1 MPCMPRLMAL
11 RLIAP
16 RLIPGRPARGLCA
29 RLATLA
35 LPLALVAALPVAA
48 QTARSSIELD
58 ATTPRALIVQQLQAG
73 TVAPTTVAP
82 TTQPTAV
89 AVAPT
94 LAPGSPQEAT
104 LLMPVQFG
112 FDSTAL
118 NAQARAILDVV
129 AAAMRDPALA
139 GSRFLLEG
147 HTDATGSWTYNK
159 GLSERRA
166 QAVAAY
172 LVSQGVAPER
182 LIVLGYSWNRL
193 LPGLPV
199 NDPRHRRVEIG
210 RLAP

>member
-1 MPCMPRLMAL
+1 MFRKPRSAPGLPAL
-11 RLIAP
+11 
-16 RLIPGRPARGLCA
+16 
-29 RLATLA
+29 LA
-35 LPLALVAALPVAA
+35 LALVLSGAMAQA

-73 TVAPTTVAP
+73 TVAQAP
-82 TTQPTAV
+82 VTQTAQPAQAAAAV
-89 AVAPT
+89 AAV
-94 LAPGSPQEAT
+94 PGTPQEAT

-118 NAQARAILDVV
+118 NAQARGILDVV

-147 HTDATGSWTYNK
+147 HTDATGSWAYNK

-166 QAVAAY
+166 QAVATY
-172 LVSQGVAPER
+172 LISQGVTPER
-182 LIVLGYSWNRL
+182 LLVVGYSWNRL
-193 LPGLPV
+193 LPGLAV

-210 RLAP
+210 RLAQ